1 MPLLINLRHLER
13 GPQHFAGEIPV
24 NDLDLEGVDEL
35 ITLKEPLKYDLEVQK
50 MEQSILAQGR
60 LELTLHCECV
70 RCLKP
75 FAYRLEINDWACLLA
90 LEGEEKAVV
99 TNDSVD
105 LTPSIREDI
114 LLGFPQ
120 HPLCKPDCSGL
131 PEKAIGKTKKTGGT
145 GQTKEIS
152 SAWAQLNKLKF

>member
-75 FAYRLEINDWACLLA
+75 FAYALKVEDWACLLP
-90 LEGEEKAVV
+90 LEGDEKIEV

-105 LTPSIREDI
+105 LTPAIREDI

-120 HPLCKPDCSGL
+120 HPLCSAECAGL
-131 PEKAIGKTKKTGGT
+131 PKKPSGKSKKIVGDGRA
-145 GQTKEIS
+145 KES
-152 SAWAQLNKLKF
+152 SPAWTALNKLKF

>member
-1 MPLLINLRHLER
+1 MPLLINLRHLDR
-13 GPQHFAGEIPV
+13 ANQHLEGEIPV
-24 NDLDLEGVDEL
+24 SELDLDGVDEL
-35 ITLKEPLKYDLEVQK
+35 ITLKEPLKYDLEAQK
-50 MEQSILAQGR
+50 MESGLLVQGR

-120 HPLCKPDCSGL
+120 HPLCKAECAGL
-131 PEKAIGKTKKTGGT
+131 PKKPIGKSKKTVGG
-145 GQTKEIS
+145 GRTKETS
-152 SAWAQLNKLKF
+152 SAWAALNKLKF